1 MKRREFIDG
10 KKMRVLLI
18 NGSPRPKG
26 NTSLALAEVAKQLE
40 KNGIDSETAWIGNK
54 PAAAVAVCRRGGE
67 PASPMNF
74 IR

>member
-1 MKRREFIDG
+1 MKRREFIE
-10 KKMRVLLI
+10 R
-18 NGSPRPKG
+18 S
-26 NTSLALAEVAKQLE
+26 ALAAGGFLLSAACADALAKVAKQLE